1 MLSWTHARKLS
12 GHSTARAAAD
22 SAQTRPHTSGLLDVT
37 EPVTS
42 NPDLGRV
49 LRLRLTGFARRPVA
63 SDRFPTGR
71 GHRPFTGILSED
83 GAVTPLEPFL
93 IDVGDA
99 DLVDLR
105 RRLSA
110 ARWPSRETVSDWS
123 QGLPLA
129 VLRELC
135 EHWQTAYDWRATE
148 RRLNRLP
155 HYRTAIDGLSVHFIH
170 LRSPVGH
177 AIPLIMT
184 HGWPGSFFEFE
195 QVLERLADPAAFGE
209 ALRPAF
215 HVVVPSLPGY
225 GFSDAPTRPGWNI
238 HRIAAAWA
246 ELMNRLG
253 YSRFI
258 ALGSDWGTS
267 ISTSLALNHRQ
278 NLIGLHLIPP
288 LVPPPAGGELTERE
302 QASIKRL
309 EARNRTSSAY
319 SQIQATMPQ
328 TLGYSLVDSPVGL
341 CAWILEKVWNWSD
354 HEGELW
360 EVLSPDQVLDNITLY
375 WLTRSGASSARLYW
389 ESISEV
395 TAWFTRP
402 GGEPITVPTGC
413 TVFPQEVPRPYRR
426 WAEPRFPAIV
436 HWGEPARGGHFG
448 AWEQPELFISEVR
461 AVAEALRSDG

>member
-1 MLSWTHARKLS
+1 
-12 GHSTARAAAD
+12 
-22 SAQTRPHTSGLLDVT
+22 V
-37 EPVTS
+37 
-42 NPDLGRV
+42 
-49 LRLRLTGFARRPVA
+49 TGFARRPVA
-63 SDRFPTGR
+63 SDGFQLGGPSALHGN
-71 GHRPFTGILSED
+71 LSED
-83 GAVTPLEPFL
+83 GAVTPLEPFR
-93 IDVGDA
+93 IDMEDA

-177 AIPLIMT
+177 AVPLIMT

-278 NLIGLHLIPP
+278 KLIGLHLIPP
-288 LVPPPAGGELTERE
+288 LVPPPAGRELTERE